1 MKKIA
6 NSDIIKELES
16 ELIYKINSSLD
27 KSKAKQILEQQHN
40 IQIDG
45 DVEFKYGNIVIHNM
59 QKTFKLVYNASLS
72 VSLLLD
78 PEGNYI
84 PHGKIEEVG
93 SQFEEIIEDY
103 IPQESLKDE
112 NIHELKNENDV
123 TVNDIVESA
132 AKSDMAV
139 NDIVEN
145 AAKSDMAVN
154 DIVESAAK
162 GDMAVNDIVE
172 NAAKS
177 DMAVNDIVESAA
189 KSDMAVNDIVENAAK
204 SDMAVNDIVESAAKS
219 DVEKISTIKNNIA
232 DDLKNIRNSFVAKKF
247 EMEQQIA
254 S

>member
-162 GDMAVNDIVE
+162 
-172 NAAKS
+172 
-177 DMAVNDIVESAA
+177 
-189 KSDMAVNDIVENAAK
+189 
-204 SDMAVNDIVESAAKS
+204 S